1 MIPGSNLLNV
11 ALRVIGSQTLE
22 YHAYTGRQTNAAGYD
37 VAAYAD
43 PVPISGSFQPV
54 PRAQYANLG
63 LDYQKTYWNFY
74 ASADLLDVARDVSG
88 DQLSFNGARYQC
100 ESITPWR
107 SIDGW
112 NAMLCSEIASA

>member
-1 MIPGSNLLNV
+1 MIPGSNLLNL
-11 ALRVIGSQTLE
+11 ALGVIGSQTLE
-22 YHAYTGRQTNAAGYD
+22 YHAFTGRQTNAAGYD
-37 VAAYAD
+37 IAEYAD
-43 PVPISGSFQPV
+43 PAPVVGSFQPV

-74 ASADLLDVARDVSG
+74 VSADLLDVARDVSG
-88 DQLSFNGARYQC
+88 DQLVFNGKRYQC

-112 NAMLCSEIASA
+112 NAVLCSETGSA